1 MANPSLQI
9 GNDNW
14 AIKEDN
20 LLGYSTAG
28 TRFVPQPITMTRATL
43 GTRVNPSGLV
53 EDVALL
59 GSELVTNGDFAS
71 DSDWNKTGTWSIE
84 SNYATAS
91 GNSTSQY
98 IQQDFTITN
107 GKTYLFTYEI
117 IENTLNG
124 NGSSLSGSGGF
135 VSVSLSS
142 VIGTH
147 QVYITAD
154 DSGAAY
160 ALKIGVSGTATTGT
174 IKLDNVSVKEATI
187 DNLPR
192 VDYTDGTSSLL
203 VEPQRTNLINYSEA
217 ITQANGYSPSS
228 VTFASNQGT
237 TPMGTNNATKL
248 TSTGADPF
256 IQYVVPNTNA
266 TFTLSVYAKGVGS
279 SVGKDINFFLI
290 RDNYAEAA
298 QSSQFTLTNEW
309 VRYTAT
315 LSLSTNP
322 TTQVI
327 YRIDAPSVGVAG
339 DEVLIWGAQL
349 EAGSYPTSYIKTSGS
364 TVTRNQETYEK
375 TGISDKIGQTEG
387 TFFIELSKPVLEP
400 DSYYLISLNNAAS
413 NSDDNSVAI
422 GFENSNDFFL
432 RVQSNGTDVFYSNNF
447 DALNVNTFY
456 KIAVSYKSG
465 QSLIYIDGSPIT
477 PNGGNLSNA
486 FAFTATLD
494 NLSFDFNGN
503 NGLPFYGKVKQ
514 LQIFKTALT
523 DSELATLTT

>member
-203 VEPQRTNLINYSEA
+203 VEPQRTNEL
-217 ITQANGYSPSS
+217 TQ
-228 VTFASNQGT
+228 SNQFDTTWIQSGT
-237 TPMGTNNATKL
+237 LTSGQDGVGGSTNAWKFENPNATSSLYQTDTTSGVQTLSAYFKKNSNYGVRFFAFGSVNCWAYFDLNNGTVVLTGNSTAKVESAGADWFRCSMTFDQTTSSCRFYVTNN
-248 TSTGADPF
+248 TSTQVVGN
-256 IQYVVPNTNA
+256 ITLQY
-266 TFTLSVYAKGVGS
+266 
-279 SVGKDINFFLI
+279 
-290 RDNYAEAA
+290 
-298 QSSQFTLTNEW
+298 
-309 VRYTAT
+309 
-315 LSLSTNP
+315 
-322 TTQVI
+322 
-327 YRIDAPSVGVAG
+327 
-339 DEVLIWGAQL
+339 AQL
-349 EAGSYPTSYIKTSGS
+349 EQGSYATSYIPTSGS
-364 TVTRNQETYEK
+364 TVTRNQETYTK
-375 TGISDKIGQTEG
+375 TGISDKINSEEGVLFAEISRTEDESNYRLLGLDNG
-387 TFFIELSKPVLEP
+387 TSQNYIKIGFGNNNGNFWIRALVNGVTVINSDNAV
-400 DSYYLISLNNAAS
+400 SNNA
-413 NSDDNSVAI
+413 N
-422 GFENSNDFFL
+422 
-432 RVQSNGTDVFYSNNF
+432 Q
-447 DALNVNTFY
+447 FY
-456 KIAVSYKSG
+456 KIAVRYKSG
-465 QSLIYIDGSPIT
+465 DSVIYIDGVPVLTSST
-477 PNGGNLSNA
+477 TFSSGT
-486 FAFTATLD
+486 FTDLD
-494 NLSFDFNGN
+494 FTHFTGSSHFF
-503 NGLPFYGKVKQ
+503 GKVKQ
-514 LQIFKTALT
+514 LQIFKTALS

>member
-59 GSELVTNGDFAS
+59 GSENIDLTTGSTTSPSNWGSITTNGISYLAQIGTVEYYD
-71 DSDWNKTGTWSIE
+71 TGFTVTSGLTYKLTFTL
-84 SNYATAS
+84 SNYT
-91 GNSTSQY
+91 
-98 IQQDFTITN
+98 
-107 GKTYLFTYEI
+107 
-117 IENTLNG
+117 
-124 NGSSLSGSGGF
+124 GSNNLGFSSSGG
-135 VSVSLSS
+135 VSSSARLDADGSYSEYFIASSS
-142 VIGTH
+142 VE
-147 QVYITAD
+147 
-154 DSGAAY
+154 
-160 ALKIGVSGTATTGT
+160 LKMFGRNTATGVFT
-174 IKLDNVSVKEATI
+174 NVSVKEATI

-203 VEPQRTNLINYSEA
+203 VEPQRTNLIPYSEA
-217 ITQANGYSPSS
+217 ITQANGYSPYD
-228 VTFASNQGT
+228 VTLASNQGT

-248 TSTGADPF
+248 TSTGADPY
-256 IQYVVPNTNA
+256 IQYAVPNTNA

-279 SVGKDINFFLI
+279 SVGKDINFYLI
-290 RDNYAEAA
+290 RDNYADVV

-349 EAGSYPTSYIKTSGS
+349 EEGSYATSYIPTSGG
-364 TVTRNQETYEK
+364 TVTRVQETYEK

-387 TFFIELSKPVLEP
+387 TFFIELSKPVLSP
-400 DSYYLISLNNAAS
+400 DNYITISLNNAAS
-413 NSDDNSVAI
+413 NSIDNTLTI
-422 GFENSNDFFL
+422 GFKNSNEYYIRL
-432 RVQSNGTDVFYSNNF
+432 RAGGTSAFTSGNT
-447 DALNVNTFY
+447 ASLANTFY
-456 KIAVSYKSG
+456 KIAVSYKSTE
-465 QSLIYIDGSPIT
+465 SLIYIDGSPIT
-477 PNGGNLSNA
+477 PNGGSLSNA

-494 NLSFDFNGN
+494 NLSFDLDGDDTS
-503 NGLPFYGKVKQ
+503 PFYGNVKQ
-514 LQIFKTALT
+514 LQIFKTALSP
-523 DSELATLTT
+523 SELTTLTT